1 MLLVLNANLLL
12 SPLQIIA
19 ALGGLGLL
27 SKDMSPRLEDIIHL
41 LWQEARLDGDEVKL
55 DIENANGTDIESSIN
70 TQSND
75 QIELGLLKLALFG
88 VAFNQRSKF
97 CLPCFGGGTS
107 SKPKYDDKSW
117 VATNN
122 LRRTNGELVRHDAAN
137 CLLCRDV
144 LLPCPHHY

>member
-12 SPLQIIA
+12 SPLQLIA

-27 SKDMSPRLEDIIHL
+27 SKDMTPRLEDIIHL
-41 LWQEARLDGDEVKL
+41 LWQEARLEDGANL
-55 DIENANGTDIESSIN
+55 DIEQPNGPDIESSN
-70 TQSND
+70 AHNND
-75 QIELGLLKLALFG
+75 QIESGLLKLALFG

-144 LLPCPHHY
+144 LLPCPHH

>member
-12 SPLQIIA
+12 SPLQLIA

-27 SKDMSPRLEDIIHL
+27 SKDMTPRLEDIIHL
-41 LWQEARLDGDEVKL
+41 LWQEARLEDGANL
-55 DIENANGTDIESSIN
+55 DIEQPNGPDIESSN
-70 TQSND
+70 AHNND

-122 LRRTNGELVRHDAAN
+122 LRRMNGELVRHDVAN

>member
-12 SPLQIIA
+12 SPLQLIA

-27 SKDMSPRLEDIIHL
+27 SKDMTPRLEAIIHL
-41 LWQEARLDGDEVKL
+41 LWREARLEDGAKI
-55 DIENANGTDIESSIN
+55 DIDQPNCTDIESSIN

-137 CLLCRDV
+137 CLLCRVV